1 MYVFKNS
8 YKLIFSFIL
17 MCTFNFKYTS
27 MNIYLLLYKIIVI
40 LNKVIIDKVNMNS
53 LIFEAVMQCFY
64 LVLVLSLPPILVAS
78 ITGILLALI
87 QAVTQLQEQTLSFGI
102 KLIAVI
108 LTLFLTADWF
118 STELLKFSQNIFD
131 KFFLLQ

>member
-1 MYVFKNS
+1 
-8 YKLIFSFIL
+8 
-17 MCTFNFKYTS
+17 
-27 MNIYLLLYKIIVI
+27 
-40 LNKVIIDKVNMNS
+40 MNS
-53 LIFEAVMQCFY
+53 LVFDAVMQCFY

-78 ITGILLALI
+78 ITGILLSLI

-108 LTLFLTADWF
+108 ITLFLTADWF